1 MRRLRRA
8 LLLLAAAPL
17 LLMAQPTGSSEA
29 SAASARQP
37 AVPGAMATDPLVMA
51 SQQLVESSAD
61 QYSDLWLEEATD
73 TVFVGSVNAEADRR
87 VQAVTNQF
95 PECPTS
101 AVSSAVRVE
110 RSSADLETIR
120 GALFEDPLLDALLEP
135 AYSYD
140 GPDAKTGQVLLGV
153 IRAPER
159 LMSMVINKFGTGVRV
174 VVDTNATVAGSRLS
188 DTSPFYGGGR
198 IYNATLKRLNTTS
211 EIVGHS
217 GIREV
222 SSNGW
227 DGALIVDK
235 PYLSSIWYGSI
246 SSNLIGTVKR
256 PMRVPTGNSTGVDG
270 SFSGERC
277 DGQFTNMNFCQ
288 IIDYTKEGY
297 GNIRVC
303 NLDVTTGSSSGF
315 DASARTCPYDYIT
328 GFLLH
333 FGSTLLT
340 G

>member
-135 AYSYD
+135 VYSYD

-159 LMSMVINKFGTGVRV
+159 LMSMVIKQVRYRCSCRRRHEC
-174 VVDTNATVAGSRLS
+174 DRGW
-188 DTSPFYGGGR
+188 
-198 IYNATLKRLNTTS
+198 
-211 EIVGHS
+211 
-217 GIREV
+217 V
-222 SSNGW
+222 SS
-227 DGALIVDK
+227 
-235 PYLSSIWYGSI
+235 
-246 SSNLIGTVKR
+246 IGYESVLRRWPDLQRNAEATQH
-256 PMRVPTGNSTGVDG
+256 N
-270 SFSGERC
+270 
-277 DGQFTNMNFCQ
+277 
-288 IIDYTKEGY
+288 
-297 GNIRVC
+297 
-303 NLDVTTGSSSGF
+303 
-315 DASARTCPYDYIT
+315 
-328 GFLLH
+328 
-333 FGSTLLT
+333 
-340 G
+340 